1 MFEVRDL
8 TVSYGPVKAVQN
20 VSLSIGAREI
30 VTLIGANGAGK
41 SSTLKAISGAVS
53 SRIGKVYLDG
63 KQIDHIKT
71 EKLPRLG
78 LVHVPE
84 GRGIFPNLTVEE
96 NLEVAAA
103 GAGKRSSL
111 GKNTKKVYELLP
123 RLEER
128 KKQGAWSLSGGE
140 QQMLALGRAIV
151 AEPRILLLDEPSLGL
166 APLVVSMI
174 FEAILE
180 IRNGGTGI
188 LLVEQNANLALNV
201 ADRAYVMSQGVI
213 TLSGTAEQ
221 VATDSSV
228 MDAYLGTLEEIVEVE
243 QA

>member
-8 TVSYGPVKAVQN
+8 SVSYGPVKAVQN
-20 VSLSIGAREI
+20 VSLSVGAGEI

-41 SSTLKAISGAVS
+41 TSTLRAISGIESAGS
-53 SRIGKVYLDG
+53 GEVYLDG
-63 KQIDHIKT
+63 QRIDHIKT

-78 LVHVPE
+78 LIHVPE
-84 GRGIFPNLTVEE
+84 GRGVFPNLTVEE

-103 GAGKRSSL
+103 GAGKRSFL
-111 GKNTKKVYELLP
+111 EKTVKQVYELLP

-140 QQMLALGRAIV
+140 QQMLAIGRAMV
-151 AEPRILLLDEPSLGL
+151 AHPRILMLDEPSLGL
-166 APLVVSMI
+166 APLVVGMI

-201 ADRAYVMSQGVI
+201 ADRAYVMSQGVM
-213 TLSGTAEQ
+213 TLSGTAQQ
-221 VATDSSV
+221 VASDNSV
-228 MDAYLGTLEEIVEVE
+228 MDAYLGRLEEVEE
-243 QA
+243 A